1 MEDRKQKTLVE
12 RWEEDRSPITILS
25 QPTEEQTKEDEED
38 K

>member
-1 MEDRKQKTLVE
+1 MERPKQKTLVE
-12 RWEEDRSPITILS
+12 RWQEDDSPITILS